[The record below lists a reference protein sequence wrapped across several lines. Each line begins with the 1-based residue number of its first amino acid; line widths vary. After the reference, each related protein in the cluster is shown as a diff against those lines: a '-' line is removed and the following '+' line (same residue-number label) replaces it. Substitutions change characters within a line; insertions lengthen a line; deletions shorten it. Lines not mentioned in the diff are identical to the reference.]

1 MNGPLRLSVY
11 RLQLFK
17 PSETFVASQA
27 KALPPSC
34 VPQLLGRQLFG
45 PPDNSIRYWTP
56 PNLRGLNLARFLLTS
71 SPRAF
76 EAGVAEHDPQLI
88 HAHFSVDGLYAL
100 SLSSKLDIPLI
111 TTLHG
116 FDVTTSRSA
125 MAKTGRPALV
135 RYAYLQDRL
144 KQRGTHF
151 ICVSRFILEAAL
163 RAGFPEERL
172 SLHYIGID
180 PSQFRPVPATQPSRL
195 VHVARLVEKKGT
207 RYLLEAAA
215 LLKQRRR
222 DFVLDIIGDGPLRS
236 ELEHQAGELGIE
248 RQVRFHGV
256 KPHDEVRQML
266 QGACALVLPSVTAQN
281 GDAEGLG
288 LVLLEAS
295 ASAVPVVG
303 TRHGGIPEAISE
315 GRSGLLVPERDSD
328 ALAEAIDMF
337 LSDGE
342 KQAQMGAAARQ
353 FVCEQF
359 DIRKQ
364 SIQLETLY
372 RRIC

>member
-1 MNGPLRLSVY
+1 MGDPLRLTVY

-27 KALPPSC
+27 KALPSSC
-34 VPQLLGRQLFG
+34 VPQLLGRRLFG
-45 PPDNSIRYWTP
+45 PPDAQLAYWTP
-56 PNLRGLNLARFLLTS
+56 AELRGLRLARFLLTS
-71 SPRAF
+71 SAEAF
-76 EAGVAEHDPQLI
+76 EPGVRQHNPSLI

-100 SLSSKLDIPLI
+100 TLANKLDVPLV

-125 MAKTGRPALV
+125 MARSGRPALV

-144 KQRGTHF
+144 KQRGAHF
-151 ICVSRFILEAAL
+151 ICVSRFIREAAL
-163 RAGFPEERL
+163 RAGFPEDRL

-180 PSQFRPVPATQPSRL
+180 TAQFQPAPATYPPKL

-215 LLKQRRR
+215 ILKARHR
-222 DFVLDIIGDGPLRS
+222 DFELHIVGDGPLRS
-236 ELEHQAGELGIE
+236 ELEHQAQSLGID
-248 RQVRFHGV
+248 RHVRFHGF
-256 KPHDEVRQML
+256 KPHAEVRRLL
-266 QGACALVLPSVTAQN
+266 QGASALILPSVTAQN

-288 LVLLEAS
+288 IVLLEAS
-295 ASAVPVVG
+295 ATGVPVVA

-315 GRSGLLVPERDSD
+315 GHSGLLVPERDSD
-328 ALAEAIDMF
+328 ALAEAVDM
-337 LSDGE
+337 LLTDSA
-342 KQAQMGAAARQ
+342 KQMQMGESARR

-359 DIRKQ
+359 DIHKQ

-372 RRIC
+372 RQIC